1 MQGTSHHRAG
11 KGLRTRLGR
20 HPAAAGL
27 PASQAPA
34 PGFTAIDAYIRR
46 QMKDARIPGLA
57 LGIVRDGL
65 PVHLGGF
72 GRADDSGRAFTPQTP
87 FFIGSDSKSFTALAV
102 LQLAEAGTVDLDAPV
117 QRCIRCSGWLTR
129 RRRRGSPSVAC

>member
-1 MQGTSHHRAG
+1 MQSTSHHRAG

-20 HPAAAGL
+20 HRAAAGL

-57 LGIVRDGL
+57 LGIVRDGH
-65 PVHLGGF
+65 PVHL
-72 GRADDSGRAFTPQTP
+72 
-87 FFIGSDSKSFTALAV
+87 
-102 LQLAEAGTVDLDAPV
+102 
-117 QRCIRCSGWLTR
+117 R
-129 RRRRGSPSVAC
+129 RLRQG